1 MIIGARLL
9 WICCYGLLA
18 IFGGQHARE
27 PGLVAFL
34 ISLGIA
40 ATALSWTRWSWT
52 ASLRLLIVLMGAGLG
67 VLAGLSPWG
76 MLTLVA
82 LALAA
87 WDIELLARRLEA
99 FSESAPR
106 IWRRHLGVLFWAL
119 ALGWGAGALALSL
132 KLTFAFGWAL
142 LFAVLFLIA
151 FLLLVRAPLAR

>member
-1 MIIGARLL
+1 
-9 WICCYGLLA
+9 
-18 IFGGQHARE
+18 
-27 PGLVAFL
+27 
-34 ISLGIA
+34 
-40 ATALSWTRWSWT
+40 
-52 ASLRLLIVLMGAGLG
+52 LLIVLMGAGLG